1 MNYMRL
7 ILLVIM
13 SLVIYSCGTVKESFN
28 NQRKNS
34 SDEFFVKKKS
44 PLVIPPSYN
53 ELPNPTKNL
62 NKKEAKEDNIKSL
75 LNLDNNKS
83 DNINETQNLNKN
95 FEDILLDKINNN

>member
-1 MNYMRL
+1 MNHIRL

-13 SLVIYSCGTVKESFN
+13 LLFIYSCGTVKESFT

-34 SDEFFVKKKS
+34 SDEFFVEKKS
-44 PLVIPPSYN
+44 PLVMPPSYN

-62 NKKEAKEDNIKSL
+62 NKKEAEENNIKSL
-75 LNLDNNKS
+75 LNSDNNNS
-83 DNINETQNLNKN
+83 DNSNETQNLNKN